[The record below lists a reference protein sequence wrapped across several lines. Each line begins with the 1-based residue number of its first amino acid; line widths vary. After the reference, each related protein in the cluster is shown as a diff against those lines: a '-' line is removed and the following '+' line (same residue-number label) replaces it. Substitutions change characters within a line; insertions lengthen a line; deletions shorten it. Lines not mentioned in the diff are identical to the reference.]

1 MVIQALIKDIKG
13 LPLKI
18 DLYGCSGACTLML
31 LGHFVKQSCA
41 MRFTGHRFDG
51 IEAPF
56 HGISFGSL
64 SSKLIDCT
72 ELPSWCGSHC
82 DIYLNGNPH
91 PCTLEKFA
99 EDVLLTAEGSLE
111 ARFE

>member
-18 DLYGCSGACTLML
+18 DLYGCSGACRLML

-41 MRFTGHRFDG
+41 MRFTGHRFDE

-72 ELPSWCGSHC
+72 ELPSWFGSHC
-82 DIYLNGNPH
+82 DIHLHGNPI
-91 PCTLEKFA
+91 CTLENFA
-99 EDVLLTAEGSLE
+99 EDVLLKAGGSLE